1 MEMSHESMSQLADMI
16 IVTTFFAFVLIS
28 WGYFLCEFVSMAAD
42 KIRNALKNR
51 KEKKES
57 DENRIAEH

>member
-1 MEMSHESMSQLADMI
+1 MDLNPVTMSHLADMI
-16 IVTTFFAFVLIS
+16 IVTSFFAFVLIS
-28 WGYFLCEFVSMAAD
+28 WGYFLCEFVSMATD
-42 KIRNALKNR
+42 KIRNNLKKR